1 MAHGPLGT
9 DHAAKGSF
17 IITDAKVALGNHF
30 GQYQSITKQLS
41 LGDTTRQR
49 TTLGR
54 ESSPPR
60 QIPFRLRLGNN
71 LPAMIAPRST

>member
-41 LGDTTRQR
+41 LGDNPPHRAKYRLDFVLETIYQR
-49 TTLGR
+49 
-54 ESSPPR
+54 
-60 QIPFRLRLGNN
+60 
-71 LPAMIAPRST
+71 